1 MGSRSRHWRWY
12 VSAHF
17 YEPTYM
23 RIGHQLDSELFAY
36 LGDRTRG
43 AVVADGGCGPGVVT
57 EKLLTQEAARV
68 FAIDV
73 NPAML
78 GKVRARLAGAIATE
92 RVVVVQRAFDAQLFS
107 DLADRFLEGSGFD
120 LILFK
125 RSLYLRT
132 ELALPILRAAVAA
145 LAPGGVL
152 VMIHPERSLRR
163 YAFGPGWRPMRYTFY
178 HLFNRAFSRVGDLVR
193 SSEYTLYTQGELLGL
208 LRAAAAGRPVEL
220 IPSGQRAYNMVAV
233 WNVPPSIPPTGAA
246 RPAQRSHLPYKLRG
260 AGDTVPHST

>member
-43 AVVADGGCGPGVVT
+43 AVVADCGCGPGVVT
-57 EKLLTQEAARV
+57 EKLLGQGAARV

-78 GKVRARLAGAIATE
+78 GKLRARLPEAIASG
-92 RVVVVQRAFDAQLFS
+92 RVVVVQRAFDARFLS
-107 DLADRFLEGSGFD
+107 DLTGRFLEGGGFD

-132 ELALPILRAAVAA
+132 ELALPILKAALAA
-145 LAPGGVL
+145 LAPGGAL
-152 VMIHPERSLRR
+152 VMVHPERSLRR
-163 YAFGPGWRPMRYTFY
+163 YAFGPGWRPMRHTFY

-193 SSEYTLYTQGELLGL
+193 SSDYTLYTREELLDL
-208 LRAAAAGRPVEL
+208 LRTAAAGRPVEL

-233 WNVPPSIPPTGAA
+233 WN
-246 RPAQRSHLPYKLRG
+246 
-260 AGDTVPHST
+260 